1 MPHMP
6 RRRLQP
12 TAPRSRAGK
21 VALFAVALGA
31 LGYVC
36 ARLIVLLADVRP
48 YVGWYLLLAVA
59 CGIVVAVALPWFLVR
74 GFRAS
79 PRWAGWALLVYIG
92 ALVGGMRYYLSLR
105 YTPPSSVPA
114 VLPPPPW
121 WFVLEIT
128 GLAAVA
134 LTVVA
139 ITLLI
144 LVVLAEVIAPGPI
157 GRWLRAWRTRRAHAT
172 PDLTNTSPEGY
183 SK

>member
-1 MPHMP
+1 MP
-6 RRRLQP
+6 RRGLRP

-21 VALFAVALGA
+21 VALFALALGA

-36 ARLIVLLADVRP
+36 ARLIILLADVRP

-59 CGIVVAVALPWFLVR
+59 CGIVVAVALPWILAS

-79 PRWAGWALLVYIG
+79 PRWAGWLLLVYTG

-121 WFVLEIT
+121 WFVLEIA

-134 LTVVA
+134 FTVVA
-139 ITLLI
+139 TTLLT
-144 LVVLAEVIAPGPI
+144 LVVLVGVIVPGPI

-172 PDLTNTSPEGY
+172 PDLKNSSSGDY
-183 SK
+183 SE

>member
-1 MPHMP
+1 MP

-21 VALFAVALGA
+21 VALFALALGA

-36 ARLIVLLADVRP
+36 ARLITLLADARP

-59 CGIVVAVALPWFLVR
+59 CGILVAVALPWILVR

-121 WFVLEIT
+121 WFVLEIA

-139 ITLLI
+139 TTLLT
-144 LVVLAEVIAPGPI
+144 LVVLVGVIAPGPI
-157 GRWLRAWRTRRAHAT
+157 GRWLRPWRTRRAHAT
-172 PDLTNTSPEGY
+172 PDLTNSSPGDY

>member
-1 MPHMP
+1 M
-6 RRRLQP
+6 
-12 TAPRSRAGK
+12 
-21 VALFAVALGA
+21 
-31 LGYVC
+31 
-36 ARLIVLLADVRP
+36 LLADVRP

-59 CGIVVAVALPWFLVR
+59 CGIVVAVALPWILAS

-105 YTPPSSVPA
+105 YTPRSVPA

-121 WFVLEIT
+121 WFAAEIA

-139 ITLLI
+139 TTLLI
-144 LVVLAEVIAPGPI
+144 LVVLVGVIAPGPI

-172 PDLTNTSPEGY
+172 PDLTNSSPGDY